1 MAVSM
6 PRSAASAD
14 AASALAF
21 PWPAMTA
28 TWLLLGP
35 WLRKAVPSATVINSG
50 KPNVQNSDPGSR
62 RNCLMRA
69 ALSGQSDWPNI
80 LVLPQRSAGQRE
92 KHVVQGGG
100 ARDAAGRLAA
110 PLGHPR
116 DERGQGDVRLGDG
129 KREPIALGPDGAHPL
144 QASERLGRQRR
155 RGADLD
161 QVLPPVL
168 IDELGR
174 RPQRDRLAVIDDGH
188 PVTQA
193 LRLVHVVG
201 REDDGLAARA
211 QR

>member
-69 ALSGQSDWPNI
+69 ALSAHSAPPNI
-80 LVLPQRSAGQRE
+80 LVLPQGSAGQRE
-92 KHVVQGGG
+92 KHVVQRGG
-100 ARDAAGRLAA
+100 AGDQPGRLDP
-110 PLGHPR
+110 PLGEAG
-116 DERGQGDVRLGDG
+116 DERGQGDVRRVDRE
-129 KREPIALGPDGAHPL
+129 REPIALGANGAHAEE
-144 QASERLGRQRR
+144 ASERLGRQPG
-155 RGADLD
+155 RGADLQ
-161 QVLPPVL
+161 QVMPAIL
-168 IDELGR
+168 IDE
-174 RPQRDRLAVIDDGH
+174 
-188 PVTQA
+188 
-193 LRLVHVVG
+193 
-201 REDDGLAARA
+201 
-211 QR
+211 